1 MEGNTREG
9 LVSQV
14 SNPVKEERGVT
25 TISTVGNVINGC
37 DELFAVAYLGHR
49 RDEMREDKNR
59 LDIGRESCR
68 LEGEQASGTGR

>member
-37 DELFAVAYLGHR
+37 DELFAVAYLG
-49 RDEMREDKNR
+49 K
-59 LDIGRESCR
+59 
-68 LEGEQASGTGR
+68 